1 MMFARNQLSNIL
13 YKMLWLVINKHHTVF
28 KKYAVFKCILGHAQ

>member
-1 MMFARNQLSNIL
+1 MFAIKHTVQNV
-13 YKMLWLVINKHHTVF
+13 MVINKHHTVF